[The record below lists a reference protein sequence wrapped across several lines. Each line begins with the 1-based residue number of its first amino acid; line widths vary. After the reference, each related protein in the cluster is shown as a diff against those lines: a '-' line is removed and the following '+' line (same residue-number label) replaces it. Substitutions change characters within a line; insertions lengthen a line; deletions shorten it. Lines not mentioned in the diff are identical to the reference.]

1 MKPLN
6 KTLTSV
12 YEIIDSVVVSA
23 VVVLLLFTFVFRIF
37 VVSGPSMN
45 DTLKNGE
52 RIVVSDLFYT
62 PKNGDIVCF
71 YSESEGEVLV
81 KRVIATEGQ
90 TVNIDNMGG
99 VYVDGVKIDEQ
110 YIGGQFTVP
119 KDVVMPH
126 TVAKDHVF
134 AMGDNRGVSLD
145 SRYARIGDVHVHDI
159 FGKML
164 FRLYPLG
171 KVK

>member
-6 KTLTSV
+6 KLLSSI

-52 RIVVSDLFYT
+52 RIVVSDIFYT

-71 YSESEGEVLV
+71 YSKSEDEVLV

-90 TVNIDNMGG
+90 TVNIDEAGG

-110 YIGGQFTVP
+110 YIGRQFTSAQTVS
-119 KDVVMPH
+119 MPH

-134 AMGDNRGVSLD
+134 VMGDNRGVSLD
-145 SRYARIGDVHVHDI
+145 SRYSRIGDIHEPDI

-164 FRLYPLG
+164 FRIYPFG